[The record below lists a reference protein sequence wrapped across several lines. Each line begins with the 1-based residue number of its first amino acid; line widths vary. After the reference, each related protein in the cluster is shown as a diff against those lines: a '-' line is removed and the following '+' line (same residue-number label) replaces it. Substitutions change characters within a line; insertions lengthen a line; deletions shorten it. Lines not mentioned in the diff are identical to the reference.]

1 MKAVL
6 DPNVLTA
13 SLLSRVGAPAK
24 IILEWLNGAFEL
36 LSSPKLLEELEETLA
51 YRRIQKRVTKDE
63 GKNFIT
69 LLKLSGTATED
80 SSELPAIRSR
90 DPDDDYLLALA
101 VKESAVLVT
110 GDKDLLDLNGTL
122 PIYTPKQ
129 FLDLLQ
135 LNGESPSPN
144 P

>member
-1 MKAVL
+1 MICTPGSSV
-6 DPNVLTA
+6 
-13 SLLSRVGAPAK
+13 PAK
-24 IILEWLNGAFEL
+24 L
-36 LSSPKLLEELEETLA
+36 T
-51 YRRIQKRVTKDE
+51 
-63 GKNFIT
+63 
-69 LLKLSGTATED
+69 GTTTED
-80 SSELPAIRSR
+80 SSELPPIRPR

-101 VKESAVLVT
+101 AKEAAVLVT

-122 PIYTPKQ
+122 PIYTPKH